1 MNLFTTYAPS
11 RDSVPEGSR
20 DLVIPVNPILYPA
33 MSTLVR
39 NIVVCRCRNN
49 DSRRSDGKAAPL
61 VIMNPG
67 FTYESSEIEESIE
80 KRMMSKMQGMRSWK
94 ETVDHSVLVA
104 HDLPRGEVYQAFGM
118 EWIEW
123 LEKVASKIQVLQ
135 MFDEFWLVTGQ
146 NIIGKAQ
153 RICGKGLNQH

>member
-1 MNLFTTYAPS
+1 VNLFTTYAPS

-118 EWIEW
+118 EWNGLSGWKRW
-123 LEKVASKIQVLQ
+123 LQRSKYFRCLTSSGWLQ
-135 MFDEFWLVTGQ
+135 DRTL
-146 NIIGKAQ
+146 
-153 RICGKGLNQH
+153 